1 MEDMRAFLHN
11 LDFRRRRVF
20 VLAVDD
26 GIDEPIEELFLRA
39 KQRRFDEVYHG
50 VICVQTIWDT

>member
-50 VICVQTIWDT
+50 VICVQTI